1 MPWDSDVDVQVS
13 ASTIHFLASYY
24 NMTIHR
30 YKGRSYMLEI
40 NPRYVNGSAADYLNM
55 IDGRYID
62 MDKGLFI
69 DITTVRPKQGS
80 IGKLTCKDRHEYEV
94 STRRLMRAKA
104 QTVNG
109 HGSIGSGHLSIAREC
124 V

>member
-40 NPRYVNGSAADYLNM
+40 NPQYVNGSAADWLNM

-69 DITTVRPKQGS
+69 DITTVRPKEGS
-80 IGKLTCKDRHEYEV
+80 VGQLTCKDKHEYEV
-94 STRRLMRAKA
+94 STRRAMREKA
-104 QTVNG
+104 QSVDIY
-109 HGSIGSGHLSIAREC
+109 GSSGSRHLSLTRQYF
-124 V
+124 